1 MTNLTDEQNHI
12 INLARS
18 TTNNVMI
25 NSYAGTGKTFTL
37 EKIERA
43 ARQAPVLYL
52 VFNKRNADEATE
64 RMLYT
69 TTVRTFNGIG
79 HRIWASAVRPRLKLE
94 ANKTYQIMKEMADEV
109 KGSAAKEIWD
119 SYSLVKQGVGLAKA
133 LGYIPDGIFPDATRL
148 CARRALHNRLD
159 EEPDDLAADLIDAVL
174 RRSIQLSYEG
184 TIDYDDQIYM
194 SALFGGIYPK
204 YPLTL
209 VDEYQDLNPTNHV
222 MIEKLVKNRRLIGV
236 GDPHQNIYG
245 FRGAKIS
252 GMADAVAA
260 FGMTQT
266 ELSVSFRCPSEIV
279 RNVHW
284 HVPNFRASRNGG
296 HVEILRRLNG
306 ANVPDDAVFICRLNA
321 PLFALAFKFLSIG
334 RGIRLVGSD
343 IGAGLIKIMRKFGDD
358 SLPRSGVLDAIDEW
372 LAAKLARES
381 KTAED
386 SAECMRVFA
395 RHGSNLGQSIGYA
408 EHLFKAHGP
417 IQLLTGH
424 KSKGLEFST
433 VYHLDPYLIG
443 ESPQDKNIRYVIS
456 TRSNNRYFEIDSQ
469 SIKWP
474 VGS

>member
-12 INLARS
+12 INLARECAG
-18 TTNNVMI
+18 NVMI

-37 EKIERA
+37 ERIERA
-43 ARQAPVLYL
+43 ARQAPALYL

-64 RMLYT
+64 RMLST

-79 HRIWASAVRPRLKLE
+79 HRIWATAVKPRLKLE

-133 LGYIPDGIFPDATRL
+133 LGYIPESIFPDAMRL
-148 CARRALHNRLD
+148 CTKRQLHNRLD

-174 RRSIQLSYEG
+174 KQSIKLSYDG
-184 TIDYDDQIYM
+184 VIDYDDQIYM
-194 SALFGGIYPK
+194 PALFGGIYPK

-222 MIEKLVKNRRLIGV
+222 MIDKLVKNRRLIGV
-236 GDPHQNIYG
+236 GDPNQNIYG
-245 FRGAKIS
+245 FRGAKIN

-266 ELSVSFRCPSEIV
+266 ELSISFRCPSEIV

-296 HVEILRRLNG
+296 HVEILRRLDG

-358 SLPRSGVLDAIDEW
+358 SLSRQAVLDAIDEW
-372 LAAKLARES
+372 LELKLARES
-381 KTAED
+381 KTAHD

-395 RHGSNLGQSIGYA
+395 RHGANLGQAISYA

-456 TRSNNRYFEIDSQ
+456 TRSSDRYYEIASNE
-469 SIKWP
+469 IEW
-474 VGS
+474 

>member
-1 MTNLTDEQNHI
+1 MTTLTDEQNHI

-37 EKIERA
+37 EQIERA
-43 ARQAPVLYL
+43 ARQAPALYL

-64 RMLYT
+64 RMLST

-79 HRIWASAVRPRLKLE
+79 HRIWASAVKPRLKLE
-94 ANKTYQIMKEMADEV
+94 ANKTYQIVKEMADEV
-109 KGSAAKEIWD
+109 KGSAAKEIWN
-119 SYSLVKQGVGLAKA
+119 SYSLVKSGVGLAKA
-133 LGYIPDGIFPDATRL
+133 LGYIPDDIFPNAMRL
-148 CARRALHNRLD
+148 CTRRQLHNRLD
-159 EEPDDLAADLIDAVL
+159 EEPDDLTTDLIDAVL
-174 RRSIQLSYEG
+174 KKSIGLSYDG
-184 TIDYDDQIYM
+184 VIDYDDQIYM
-194 SALFGGIYPK
+194 PALFGGIYPK

-209 VDEYQDLNPTNHV
+209 VDEYQDLNPTNHA
-222 MIEKLVKNRRLIGV
+222 MIDKLVKNRRLIGV

-260 FGMTQT
+260 FGMTTT

-284 HVPNFRASRNGG
+284 HVPNFKSSRHGG
-296 HVEILRRLNG
+296 HVEILRQLDG
-306 ANVPDDAVFICRLNA
+306 ANVPDDAIFICRLNA
-321 PLFALAFKFLSIG
+321 PLFALAFKLLSVG
-334 RGIRLVGSD
+334 RGVRIVGSD
-343 IGAGLIKIMRKFGDD
+343 IGAGLIKIMRKFGGDGLGRQ
-358 SLPRSGVLDAIDEW
+358 SVLDAIDEW
-372 LAAKLARES
+372 LELKLARES
-381 KTAED
+381 KTAHD

-395 RHGSNLGQSIGYA
+395 RHGANLGQAISYA
-408 EHLFKAHGP
+408 KHLFEAHGP

-443 ESPQDKNIRYVIS
+443 DSPQDKNIRYVIS
-456 TRSNNRYFEIDSQ
+456 TRSSNRYYEIASNE
-469 SIKWP
+469 IEWP
-474 VGS
+474 IGS